1 LQGGEFAFELP
12 GWPSAWIDPL
22 QNSNN
27 SRNCAIHA
35 RSGLISEPADGV
47 SSDPAQG
54 YISKDIP
61 QNLPT
66 PIDRYCIDLDY
77 SSPLG
82 NLRLVFEATEL
93 FYSHQGVC
101 YDA

>member
-1 LQGGEFAFELP
+1 LQGGEFAFELLGGQARGLTRFKIP
-12 GWPSAWIDPL
+12 ITPET
-22 QNSNN
+22 
-27 SRNCAIHA
+27 AIHA
-35 RSGLISEPADGV
+35 RSGLISELADDV

-54 YISKDIP
+54 YISKDIR

-82 NLRLVFEATEL
+82 NLWLVFEATEL

-101 YDA
+101 RDA